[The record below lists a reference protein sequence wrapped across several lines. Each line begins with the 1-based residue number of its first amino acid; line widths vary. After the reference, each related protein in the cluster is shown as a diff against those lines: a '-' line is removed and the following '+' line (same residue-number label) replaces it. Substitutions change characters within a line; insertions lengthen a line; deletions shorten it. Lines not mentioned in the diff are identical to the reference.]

1 VRKRTLFFVL
11 LVGAMCRPEQALA
24 EVKLHGLFTEGMVL
38 QQGTKV
44 PVWGTAADDE
54 KVTVKIQDQEVST
67 TAKNGKWRVNL
78 KNLKPGGPYEMTVQ
92 GTNTIQFKDVLV
104 GEVWVCSGQS
114 NMEWPLSASRNPKEA
129 IEKSANAN
137 IRLFFTPK
145 PKSTNIITTPQT
157 ELVPWKAPTKWRA
170 CGPET
175 VPNFSAVGYFFGRDL
190 QKARNVP
197 VGLIQS
203 AWGGTPAEAWTSK
216 EVLETTAGLKGL
228 KGSGLYNGMIAPLM
242 PFAIKGVI
250 WYQGESNAGQA
261 YQYRTLF
268 PAMIKNWRDD
278 WKQGDFAFLFVQLAP
293 WDVPKQPTWPELR
306 EAQLLTAQKVR
317 NTAMAV
323 ITDVGDPKD
332 IHPKDKDPVGAR
344 LALCAQAIA
353 YGEKITYSG
362 PAYSGMKIKKS
373 KAILSFKHVGKGL
386 ISKGGPLT
394 GFTIAGADKKFVKA
408 DAVIEDD
415 KVIVSSPM
423 VETPVAVRFGWAN
436 YPLVNLWNRDGL
448 PATPF
453 RTDDFPLIT
462 GPKQGAGA
470 GAR

>member
-1 VRKRTLFFVL
+1 MVVRKWTLFAML
-11 LVGAMCRPEQALA
+11 LVVCGPGRALA

-67 TAKNGKWRVNL
+67 TAKNGKWIVNL
-78 KNLKPGGPYEMTVQ
+78 NNLKAGGPYEMTVK
-92 GTNTIQFKDVLV
+92 GTNTIEFKDVLV

-114 NMEWPLSASRNPKEA
+114 NMEWPMTLSRNPKEDIA
-129 IEKSANAN
+129 KSENSK

-145 PKSTNIITTPQT
+145 TPNGTPQT
-157 ELVPWKAPTKWRA
+157 ELGAWKGPTTWMT
-170 CGPET
+170 CGPKT

-216 EVLETTAGLKGL
+216 DVLENTPGLKGL
-228 KGSGLYNGMIAPLM
+228 KGSNLYNGMIAPLM

-278 WKQGDFAFLFVQLAP
+278 WKQGNFTFLFVQLAP
-293 WDVPKQPTWPELR
+293 WDVPKEQTWPELR
-306 EAQLLTAQKVR
+306 EAQLITAQKVP
-317 NTAMAV
+317 NTAMVV

-332 IHPKDKDPVGAR
+332 IHPRDKDPIGAR
-344 LALCAQAIA
+344 LALCAQALA

-362 PAYSGMKIKKS
+362 PEYTGMKVEKN

-386 ISKGGPLT
+386 LAKGGPLT

-408 DAVIEDD
+408 DAVIEED
-415 KVIVSSPM
+415 KVIVSCPT
-423 VETPVAVRFGWAN
+423 VETPAAVRFGWHN
-436 YPLVNLWNRDGL
+436 HPLVNLWNRDGL

-453 RTDDFPLIT
+453 RTDDFPLLTQPRPTSST
-462 GPKQGAGA
+462 GT
-470 GAR
+470 R

>member
-1 VRKRTLFFVL
+1 MVVRKWTLFVML
-11 LVGAMCRPEQALA
+11 LVGVACRPGQALA

-67 TAKNGKWRVNL
+67 TAKNGKWRVDLN
-78 KNLKPGGPYEMTVQ
+78 KLKPGGPYEMTVK
-92 GTNTIQFKDVLV
+92 GTNTIQFKGVLV

-114 NMEWPLSASRNPKEA
+114 NMEWPMTLSRNPKEDIA
-129 IEKSANAN
+129 KSKNPN

-145 PKSTNIITTPQT
+145 TPNNTPQT
-157 ELVPWKAPTKWRA
+157 ELGKWKGPTTWLP
-170 CGPET
+170 CGPDT

-190 QKARNVP
+190 QKAREVP

-216 EVLETTAGLKGL
+216 EVLENTPGLKGL
-228 KGSGLYNGMIAPLM
+228 KGSNLYNGMVAPLM

-261 YQYRTLF
+261 HQYRTLF

-293 WDVPKQPTWPELR
+293 WDVPKEPTWAELR

-362 PAYSGMKIKKS
+362 PEYSGMKIEKN

-386 ISKGGPLT
+386 LAKGGPLT

-408 DAVIEDD
+408 DAVIEED

-423 VETPVAVRFGWAN
+423 VEAPVAVRFGWHN
-436 YPLVNLWNRDGL
+436 HPIVNLWNRDGL

-453 RTDDFPLIT
+453 RTDDFPMIT
-462 GPKQGAGA
+462 GPKQGAGGS